1 MARTNRLIAT
11 SCTAD
16 TVTALGRDMLVGL
29 LVVEPVVAE
38 PGMLVEIFKVF
49 PGFVFIAL
57 TG

>member
-1 MARTNRLIAT
+1 MARINRLMAT

-16 TVTALGRDMLVGL
+16 TVAVLGRAMLVAP

-38 PGMLVEIFKVF
+38 PGMLVEISKVF
-49 PGFVFIAL
+49 PGLVFITL